1 MRNPRF
7 RGPNATEINKRFAGK
22 HVAIIDGKVVASGKS
37 PMEVWKRAKKVHPQK
52 KPVLAFVPKDD
63 ILCYSSKREM
73 KLSDFAG
80 AWKMTDREM
89 REISKG
95 LRRIRSVSPRLSD
108 IAGSKTISKEDWQ
121 KAQVV
126 IRNAEDETRQGY
138 RRTSPETRQQGE
150 R

>member
-1 MRNPRF
+1 VYY
-7 RGPNATEINKRFAGK
+7 G
-22 HVAIIDGKVVASGKS
+22 
-37 PMEVWKRAKKVHPQK
+37 
-52 KPVLAFVPKDD
+52 
-63 ILCYSSKREM
+63 SKRGT

-95 LRRIRSVSPRLSD
+95 LRRIRSVSPRLGD

-126 IRNAEDETRQGY
+126 IRNAEDETR
-138 RRTSPETRQQGE
+138 RRLQKNLF
-150 R
+150 